1 MKAVTLEDINKYLTT
16 IRINFENAY
25 KTQTDEERKILLQ
38 SWYVILKDYP
48 KEVCDKAVIEA
59 IKHAKFAPRIG
70 DIVEQIEKMRVA
82 FEKDENELW
91 AELTGVLGNVSSNT
105 YRYRFN
111 AVDYNGL
118 TQGENARRRNEA
130 IFERLSPELKEY
142 VKDVGGLITIAEY
155 TAEQLTYERGRFMR
169 NIPVMKERAR
179 TRQALPEN
187 IAGFLQSTATLI
199 TADRK
204 LLKGSDED

>member
-1 MKAVTLEDINKYLTT
+1 MTPVTLEDILKYLTT

-91 AELTGVLGNVSSNT
+91 GELTGVLPTVSRNT
-105 YRYRFN
+105 YYYRFN

-142 VKDVGGLITIAEY
+142 CRDIGGLITLAEY
-155 TAEQLTYERGRFMR
+155 TDEQLTYERGRFMR
-169 NIPVMKERAR
+169 NMPEMRNRAR
-179 TRQALPEN
+179 TRQELPEN
-187 IAGFLQSTATLI
+187 VAGFLQSAAALI
-199 TADRK
+199 ASDRK
-204 LLKGSDED
+204 LLKGSDDE

>member
-1 MKAVTLEDINKYLTT
+1 MKAITLDDINKYLTT

-25 KTQTDEERKILLQ
+25 KTQTDDERKILLQ

-59 IKHAKFAPRIG
+59 IKYAKFAPRIG

-91 AELTGVLGNVSSNT
+91 SELTRVLPAVARNT
-105 YRYRFN
+105 YHYRFN

-142 VKDVGGLITIAEY
+142 CRDIGGLIALAEF
-155 TAEQLTYERGRFMR
+155 TDDQLTYERGRFMR
-169 NIPVMKERAR
+169 NMPEVRKRAQ

-187 IAGFLQSTATLI
+187 VAGYLKSTATLI
-199 TADRK
+199 ASDIK
-204 LLKGSDED
+204 LLKGSDE

>member
-25 KTQTDEERKILLQ
+25 KTQTDEERKILIQ

-70 DIVEQIEKMRVA
+70 DIVEQIDKMRVA
-82 FEKDENELW
+82 LEKDENELW
-91 AELTGVLGNVSSNT
+91 AELTGVLGTVSSNT

-130 IFERLSPELKEY
+130 IFEKLSPELKEY
-142 VKDVGGLITIAEY
+142 CRDIGGLITIAEY

-169 NIPVMKERAR
+169 NIPAMKERAR

-199 TADRK
+199 TSDRK
-204 LLKGSDED
+204 LLKGSDDK